1 MSLRGAVR
9 REASPRVRVAPKAVR
24 TDGEDASWFSAQYGL
39 TLDGWQDDC
48 LYDWM
53 GRDRAG
59 KWAAAT
65 CGLAVARQNGKNGV
79 IEVRE
84 LFGMVELGEKFLHT
98 AHEVKTA
105 RKAFKRLKWFFGES
119 AGDPGA
125 RFPELNAL
133 VVEVRNT
140 NGQEAIVLANG
151 GSVEFVARSRGS
163 GRGFTVDVLV
173 LDEAQ
178 DLTDEELEA
187 LLPTIS
193 AAPLG
198 NPQVIL
204 TGTPPDPEKNQTGEV
219 FARVRKEGEQNLDK
233 HLAWTDFGVPDGPLP
248 DVNDRESWFTTNP
261 ALGGRLQVREVER
274 ELKLMSPEGFA
285 RERLGWWGLGHV
297 EQVEALVSPRR
308 WRDLTD
314 PTAVMSKVRAFS
326 VEITPDRKS
335 AGIVAAG
342 PVDEARTAVEVLPWC
357 SDLEAPQPSGVAWLL
372 GRCQELNA
380 SHGPAP
386 WIIDAGGPAGSLIAP
401 LQQAGVQVVIIGL
414 KEVTAATS
422 AFVDA
427 VSAGAIVHGPQDEL
441 DNAVKGAVKR
451 PLGDGGF
458 AISRKKSPV
467 PVTELIAVTFAYWYA
482 ATNRAPEVWSI
493 REMVE
498 QLKKEQAEAANDVKG
513 PTGA

>member
-1 MSLRGAVR
+1 MSLRSAAER
-9 REASPRVRVAPKAVR
+9 TAPRVHLEPKAVR
-24 TDGEDASWFSAQYGL
+24 SDGEDASWFAGQYGL
-39 TLDGWQDDC
+39 SLDGWQDDC
-48 LYDWM
+48 LFAWM
-53 GRDRAG
+53 GRDRRDR
-59 KWAAAT
+59 WAAAT
-65 CGLAVARQNGKNGV
+65 CGLAVARQNGKNAV

-119 AGDPGA
+119 AADPGA

-173 LDEAQ
+173 CDEAQ

-187 LLPTIS
+187 LLPTNS

-204 TGTPPDPEKNQTGEV
+204 TGTPPNPEKNQTGEV
-219 FARVRKEGEQNLDK
+219 FTRVRREGEQNLDK
-233 HLAWTDFGVPDGPLP
+233 HLAWTDFGLPDGALP
-248 DVNDRESWFTTNP
+248 DINDRDQWYRTNP

-285 RERLGWWGLGHV
+285 RERLGWWGLGVV
-297 EQVEALVSPRR
+297 EAGEALVSPKR
-308 WRDLTD
+308 WRDLED
-314 PTAVMSKVRAFS
+314 RSAVMSKVRSFS
-326 VEITPDRKS
+326 VEITPDRKT

-342 PVDEARTAVEVLPWC
+342 PVDDQRTAVEVLPW
-357 SDLEAPQPSGVAWLL
+357 SSVEDAAKPAGVGWLL
-372 GRCQELNA
+372 ERCRELDRT
-380 SHGPAP
+380 HGPAA
-386 WIIDAGGPAGSLIAP
+386 WVIDAGGPAGSMIAP
-401 LQQAGVQVVIIGL
+401 LQQAGLQVVIIGL

-427 VSAGAIVHGPQDEL
+427 VAAGTIVHGPQDEL
-441 DNAVKGAVKR
+441 GNAVKGAVKR

-467 PVTELIAVTFAYWYA
+467 PVTELIAVTFAHWYA

-493 REMVE
+493 SEMVE
-498 QLKKEQAEAANDVKG
+498 QLKQERAEAAKE